1 MEILQLQIHS
11 VWFTLFSC
19 FSIYHICSLLKHS
32 TLSTNRKHCC
42 WECRKINHRRN
53 GHQSTPLNCGTLEVI
68 DASMAALW
76 WMQSSPS
83 QSSTRSAWSGSRVVT
98 LCFMGLGMMDHNCH
112 GQQLFIE
119 WIHQPRS
126 SSVLMG
132 MLMDFKAFV
141 VSICGFV
148 NFPWPSWPIHFCIGC
163 FAIRKKWKKLVRIC
177 HPSLQTAD
185 GVKCVSSFSR

>member
-1 MEILQLQIHS
+1 
-11 VWFTLFSC
+11 
-19 FSIYHICSLLKHS
+19 
-32 TLSTNRKHCC
+32 
-42 WECRKINHRRN
+42 
-53 GHQSTPLNCGTLEVI
+53 
-68 DASMAALW
+68 
-76 WMQSSPS
+76 
-83 QSSTRSAWSGSRVVT
+83 VT

-163 FAIRKKWKKLVRIC
+163 FSIRKKWKKIGSDLS
-177 HPSLQTAD
+177 PLFAD
-185 GVKCVSSFSR
+185 SWWGQMCIIF